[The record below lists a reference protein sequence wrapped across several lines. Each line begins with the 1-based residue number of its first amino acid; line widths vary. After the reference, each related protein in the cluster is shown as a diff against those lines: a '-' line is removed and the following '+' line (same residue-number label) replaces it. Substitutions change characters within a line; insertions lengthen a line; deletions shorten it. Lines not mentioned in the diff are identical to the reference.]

1 MKLAKAYKLSRRLK
15 FRGLDVSIETD
26 KGELRHWYDPH
37 NKKKGSTKMTHAY
50 GYIRRT
56 KGVDGDHLDV
66 YVGPNE
72 LAKNVYVVHQ
82 MKAPDFKKYD
92 EDKALMG
99 FDSAEAAKAAYL
111 HNFDDP
117 RFFGSMSTIPFEK
130 FKEKALATFE
140 EPRKVAH
147 RMETAMNSHLKT
159 AYWLGTQ
166 DANLDFDKH
175 AMAPPPEAGGMPPE
189 AGAMPPEGMPPKEM
203 PPEAAPNLG
212 DPNFWG
218 GGTPEEG
225 AAPATAEEA
234 VSLLPAGTFQG
245 LNTRMTPDGQKSI
258 GVKVTPDALAAP
270 EALQAM
276 FQSEPGV
283 RVEITAPDTPAGVT
297 SFRET

>member
-92 EDKALMG
+92 EDKCMMG

-159 AYWLGTQ
+159 AYFLGAH
-166 DANLDFDKH
+166 DATAQFTKDAQNVPNFSFGDRLTKGFIG
-175 AMAPPPEAGGMPPE
+175 AGG
-189 AGAMPPEGMPPKEM
+189 
-203 PPEAAPNLG
+203 
-212 DPNFWG
+212 
-218 GGTPEEG
+218 T
-225 AAPATAEEA
+225 
-234 VSLLPAGTFQG
+234 VPAGSRPILQDG
-245 LNTRMTPDGQKSI
+245 NTVGYSYAWGSAKNNPKWDAGTLAHYAYQHAQKQKAKQTP
-258 GVKVTPDALAAP
+258 T
-270 EALQAM
+270 
-276 FQSEPGV
+276 
-283 RVEITAPDTPAGVT
+283 AGV
-297 SFRET
+297 E